1 MGKITRRAFLRDLGQ
16 GTLAVAVFG
25 LAVAACADEGDS
37 AGTSSTAG
45 STPTSAGEAES
56 PTTTSATS
64 PTSTTAG
71 SPGELR
77 WEQVSL
83 GSVSAY
89 LLVRGGEVAIVDT
102 GNPGSEGAIEETLA
116 AVGTSWDD
124 VGHVILTHLHPDH
137 IGSLGAVM
145 EAAPAA
151 AGYAGEPD
159 IPQIPSPRPL
169 TAVDDGSSVFG
180 LEIIATP
187 GHTAGSISVL
197 DAGSGVLVA
206 GDALRTADGSVIGA
220 APQFSQDMA
229 LANESVRKL
238 AQLSFE
244 TVLVG
249 HGAPV
254 VGGAD
259 ALVVELAAGL

>member
-1 MGKITRRAFLRDLGQ
+1 MRRITRRAFLRDLGQ

-25 LAVAACADEGDS
+25 LTVAACADEADPEGS
-37 AGTSSTAG
+37 GSTTG
-45 STPTSAGEAES
+45 STPTTAGGPDSVAT
-56 PTTTSATS
+56 TTTSTPA
-64 PTSTTAG
+64 PTTAG
-71 SPGELR
+71 PTGELA

-89 LLVRGGEVAIVDT
+89 VLVRAGEVAIVDT
-102 GNPGSEGAIEETLA
+102 GNPGSEGAIEESLRA
-116 AVGTSWDD
+116 IGTGWDD
-124 VGHVILTHLHPDH
+124 VAHVILTHRHPDH

-145 EAAPAA
+145 AAAPAA

-159 IPQIPSPRPL
+159 IPQMAAPRPL
-169 TAVDDGSSVFG
+169 TAVDDGSTVFG

-197 DAGSGVLVA
+197 DRTAGVLVA

-220 APQFSQDMA
+220 APQFSDDMA
-229 LANESVRKL
+229 MANDSIRKL
-238 AQLSFE
+238 AQLSFD

-254 VGGAD
+254 VGGAG
-259 ALVVELAAGL
+259 ALVAELAASL